1 MCWRR
6 HSGQGPHAAP
16 GTSVPRS
23 TSMRGRAW
31 CRPLLLLRAPAGVW
45 ADGRA
50 PGTGSGPLPQG
61 QRQREHLVGRGPAAP
76 PLRAAPEAVDCAT
89 GLGVRGR
96 GLQVVAA
103 FCAYSPGLSGGT
115 SFQSAAVSPPP
126 GLSSSGPPRGPP
138 HQGAWPP
145 WSQLWAP
152 AGPVGAMDLGWA
164 SSGRALGRCPPRRWR
179 RGEPWRAEPG
189 PAAFPLATELG
200 WGWSL
205 PGVCGAPGFPS
216 SRKYTRIGV
225 AMRGLLD

>member
-1 MCWRR
+1 
-6 HSGQGPHAAP
+6 
-16 GTSVPRS
+16 
-23 TSMRGRAW
+23 MRGPAW
-31 CRPLLLLRAPAGVW
+31 CRPLLLLRAPAGAW

-50 PGTGSGPLPQG
+50 PGTGSGPPPQG

-76 PLRAAPEAVDCAT
+76 PLLAAPEAVDGAT
-89 GLGVRGR
+89 ELGIRGR

-103 FCAYSPGLSGGT
+103 VWAHSPGLSGGT

-164 SSGRALGRCPPRRWR
+164 SSGRALGRCPRRRWR

-189 PAAFPLATELG
+189 PACSPWPQSLAGGGLSQGSAAPPVFPQAE
-200 WGWSL
+200 SI
-205 PGVCGAPGFPS
+205 PG
-216 SRKYTRIGV
+216 
-225 AMRGLLD
+225 